1 VTLNIPDELMASS
14 LSVSAKLTIAVVM
27 KHPLHTKAEVAK
39 LLNITRSSVH
49 NAIKKAKLEGI
60 DIDTKCI
67 DIDTKCI
74 NNATP
79 DLVDKCSDIDTK
91 CSDIDTKCINNATP
105 YLVGSL
111 VGKKEEEAKP
121 NQNPE
126 AKPPTKEEVVAY
138 SEAQGAA
145 HIADEF
151 FDTYSER
158 GWMSK
163 GEPIKN
169 WKAMFRWWAK
179 NKSAVAVKPRQGMSA
194 EDARYAMDAANNL

>member
-1 VTLNIPDELMASS
+1 MTLKIPDELMASS

-27 KHPLHTKAEVAK
+27 KHPLHTRAEVAK
-39 LLNITRSSVH
+39 LLNITRSSVN

-79 DLVDKCSDIDTK
+79 
-91 CSDIDTKCINNATP
+91 
-105 YLVGSL
+105 YLVGGL
-111 VGKKEEEAKP
+111 VGEKEEEAKP
-121 NQNPE
+121 NQTPE

-169 WKAMFRWWAK
+169 WRAMFRWWAK
-179 NKSAVAVKPRQGMSA
+179 NKSAVAVKPRQGISA
-194 EDARYAMDAANNL
+194 EDARYAMDAVTYQ

>member
-1 VTLNIPDELMASS
+1 VTLNIPDKLMASS

-111 VGKKEEEAKP
+111 VGKKEEAAKP

>member
-1 VTLNIPDELMASS
+1 MTLNIPDELMASS

-67 DIDTKCI
+67 
-74 NNATP
+74 
-79 DLVDKCSDIDTK
+79 
-91 CSDIDTKCINNATP
+91 DIDTKCINNATP

>member
-1 VTLNIPDELMASS
+1 MTLNIPDELMASS

-60 DIDTKCI
+60 DIDTKC
-67 DIDTKCI
+67 
-74 NNATP
+74 
-79 DLVDKCSDIDTK
+79 SDIDTK
-91 CSDIDTKCINNATP
+91 CSNNATP

-111 VGKKEEEAKP
+111 VGEKEEAAKP

-126 AKPPTKEEVVAY
+126 AKPPTKEEVVTY

-194 EDARYAMDAANNL
+194 EDARYAMDAANN